1 MASVDISAYL
11 LRGLRT
17 MALCVICTL
26 PGIALAGVASPTTDE
41 RLARRLEWFQD
52 QKFGLFLHWGI
63 YSQLGCIESWPLV
76 FADRKWSNPTISSL
90 GEMEAFREKYWALNR
105 TFNPP
110 SFEPRTWAALAKRA
124 GMKYVMF
131 TTKHHDGFA
140 MFDTKQS
147 DYRITASDCAYSRA
161 LRPNIAAEVF
171 SAFRAEGFGIGAYFS
186 KSDWHHTAYWD
197 PERPAI
203 DRNPNYDTAVEPARW
218 ANFVSFAHHQ
228 VEELMTGYGQID
240 ILWLDGGQ
248 VRPPKQD
255 IEMDR
260 LAVMA
265 RSYQPDLIIVD
276 RAAGTKHENYR
287 TPEKKVPDQPPPY
300 VWETCMTMGE
310 QWSFKPDDNYK
321 TTRQLI
327 HLLVDI
333 VAKGGN
339 LLLNVGP
346 QPDGKL
352 PAVAVQRLE
361 EIGEWMAI
369 NAEAIHGTRP
379 IAPYKTGRIA
389 FTKREDIVYAIYLPT
404 ESEKRLPEELAIP
417 GVRPKAGSEIH
428 LLGVDQALTWR
439 SDGQGIA
446 VRLPAEIL
454 SRPSDNHAFALRIHQ
469 GAANPGKL

>member
-1 MASVDISAYL
+1 MMVV
-11 LRGLRT
+11 G
-17 MALCVICTL
+17 VICNL
-26 PGIALAGVASPTTDE
+26 PGITIAGESVPSVDE
-41 RLARRLEWFQD
+41 RLARRLDWFQD

-90 GEMEAFREKYWALNR
+90 EEMQVFQKKYWALNR
-105 TFNPP
+105 TFDPR

-147 DYRITASDCAYSRA
+147 NYRVTASDCAYSRTP
-161 LRPNIAAEVF
+161 RPDIAAEVF

-186 KSDWHHTAYWD
+186 KTDWHHPAYWD

-203 DRNPNYDTAVEPARW
+203 DRNPNYDTAVDPARW
-218 ANFVSFAHHQ
+218 SSFVSFAHRQ
-228 VEELMTGYGQID
+228 VKELMTGYGRID
-240 ILWLDGGQ
+240 ILWLDGGHN
-248 VRPPKQD
+248 RPPKLD
-255 IEMDR
+255 FEMDR
-260 LAVMA
+260 LAEMA
-265 RSYQPDLIIVD
+265 RSHQPDLIIVD

-300 VWETCMTMGE
+300 TWETCMTMGE

-339 LLLNVGP
+339 LLLNIGP

-361 EIGEWMAI
+361 EIGDWMAI
-369 NAEAIHGTRP
+369 NSEAIHGTRP
-379 IAPYKTGRIA
+379 IFPYKMGRFA
-389 FTKREDIVYAIYLPT
+389 FTRRENNVYAIYLPV
-404 ESEKRLPEELAIP
+404 EGEKGFPEELMIP
-417 GVRPKAGSEIH
+417 GMRPKAGSQIH
-428 LLGVDQALTWR
+428 LLGFDRELTWR
-439 SDGQGIA
+439 SDGQGIV
-446 VRLPAEIL
+446 VRFPAEIMSRL
-454 SRPSDNHAFALRIHQ
+454 SDKHAFAIRIHQ
-469 GAANPGKL
+469 EAVSLGKL